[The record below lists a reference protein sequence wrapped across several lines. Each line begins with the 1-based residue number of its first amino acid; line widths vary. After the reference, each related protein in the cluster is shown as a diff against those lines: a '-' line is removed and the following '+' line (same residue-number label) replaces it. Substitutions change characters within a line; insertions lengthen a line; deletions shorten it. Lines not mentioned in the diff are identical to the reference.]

1 MRGAKY
7 IAAPADGKDILR
19 ILESS
24 AAQGGIELVY
34 TRREDAY
41 ASYLKEPG
49 EAKVFVSK
57 DGDRTV
63 GTCAELIR
71 DVYIGGERRKAAY
84 VCGLKKDAAY
94 DGLVG
99 FGPGFIKA
107 LQRDDVDFYYCSV
120 VADNAEAQTM
130 FAKGGRALSMEPVA
144 EYKTYIFSPK
154 VPIKAPKHEYTFRQ
168 AREDDLPALL
178 EFLNTEGKKK
188 DLFPVIDSLDSFHN
202 LAYHSF
208 YLLLDGE
215 TIVACGALWN
225 QVSYKQYIVKK
236 YRGLMKLARF
246 ANPLLSALGY
256 IRLPKENEPLDITM
270 LAFFLSKDDNER
282 YYRIFL
288 KEIRSEIAKNH
299 SIFVLGLPKNHFAAP
314 FLNKLPNIS
323 FETKLYEITFPW
335 SGQAYSPVNPDAMH
349 PECGLL

>member
-7 IAAPADGKDILR
+7 IASPADGKEILR

-34 TRREDAY
+34 TRRDDAY
-41 ASYLKEPG
+41 ASYGKEPG

-57 DGDRTV
+57 DGDRLV

-71 DVYIGGERRKAAY
+71 EVYIGGERRKAAY

-107 LQRDDVDFYYCSV
+107 LQHDDVDFYYCSV
-120 VADNAEAQTM
+120 VADNTQAQEM
-130 FAKGGRALSMEPVA
+130 FSKGGRALSMEPIA

-154 VPIKAPKHEYTFRQ
+154 VRIKAPKHTHVFRQ
-168 AREDDLPALL
+168 ATEADLPALL
-178 EFLNTEGKKK
+178 RFLNTEGKKK
-188 DLFPVIDSLDSFHN
+188 DLFPVIDALESYYN
-202 LAYHSF
+202 LACHNF
-208 YLLLDGE
+208 YLLLDGAK
-215 TIVACGALWN
+215 IVACGALWN

-246 ANPLLSALGY
+246 ANPFLSALGY
-256 IRLPKENEPLDITM
+256 IQLPKENEPLDIAM
-270 LAFFLSKDDNER
+270 LSFFLSKHDNEAN
-282 YYRIFL
+282 YRIFL
-288 KEIRSEIAKNH
+288 KEIRSEIAKSH
-299 SIFVLGLPKNHFAAP
+299 AIFVLGLPKKHFAAP
-314 FLNKLPNIS
+314 MLDKLPNIS

-335 SGQAYSPVNPDAMH
+335 CEQTYQKVAPSTIL